1 MFYYI
6 LLYVLF
12 KIYVCLTQFQ
22 MGFNKIVNHTLNEIL
37 FTGWASI
44 TPKKTPP
51 TTTWWWSPKIITTRR
66 RHKAITP
73 LPRCCNIWT
82 GLYHDMMSL
91 KGRLH
96 VFFLHIYLYIRYWKN
111 TRSLKHALK
120 IIFIGIVFYLTS
132 AFQKFCVSWLVFL
145 RISEWF
151 SINFSLN
158 VVLWIA
164 FLLLSFKIN
173 CFDADLMDF
182 GLIGLNLASKPL

>member
-1 MFYYI
+1 
-6 LLYVLF
+6 
-12 KIYVCLTQFQ
+12 
-22 MGFNKIVNHTLNEIL
+22 MGFNKIVNHSLNKIL
-37 FTGWASI
+37 FTGWVSI

-82 GLYHDMMSL
+82 GLYHDTMSL

-120 IIFIGIVFYLTS
+120 IISIGIVFYLTS
-132 AFQKFCVSWLVFL
+132 AFQKFYLSWLWVVFY
-145 RISEWF
+145 RFQSDSSECGIETALP
-151 SINFSLN
+151 INNGFGNN
-158 VVLWIA
+158 VN
-164 FLLLSFKIN
+164 LLQFSFKID
-173 CFDADLMDF
+173 CFDANLMDF
-182 GLIGLNLASKPL
+182 GLIGLKLL